1 MSNFNLDLDRN
12 NRLGFPETIYGFN
25 KDPESLLQIVRSMM
39 EANGRALITK
49 VQPEK
54 EEMLRRH
61 YPDLFYDPVSTICR
75 VGPNMEKRKDGSV
88 AILSGGTSDEP
99 VVNEAFYSLEYM
111 GVEAGRFQDVGV
123 SGLHRLLD
131 IKKELERFT
140 VLIVV
145 AGFEGAL
152 PTVVGGLLPQ
162 PIIAVPVS
170 VGYGVAHGGVTA
182 LHSMLSSC
190 ANGVSVVNIDN
201 GYGAAMAAFRIIM
214 SKNVNA

>member
-12 NRLGFPETIYGFN
+12 DRLGFPETVYGFN
-25 KDPESLLQIVRSMM
+25 KDPESLLKIAQTMM
-39 EANGRALITK
+39 DANGRVLITK
-49 VQPEK
+49 TQPKKVEL
-54 EEMLRRH
+54 LRMK
-61 YPDLFYDPVSTICR
+61 YPELFYDPVSLICR
-75 VGPNMEKRKDGSV
+75 IGDNMDKKNKGSV

-111 GVEAGRFQDVGV
+111 GLEAARFQDVGV

-131 IKKELERFT
+131 IKKKLEQFS
-140 VLIVV
+140 VLIIV

-152 PTVVGGLLPQ
+152 PTVVGGLMPQ

-201 GYGAAMAAFRIIM
+201 GYGAAMAAFRIIAGR
-214 SKNVNA
+214 K